1 VDALEEHSA
10 EAVAPKET
18 VRFAAERPKRQLHR
32 LGTGLVNLHSRVI
45 LTILAYSRGS
55 LIYVAP
61 QDNLVKIVLALRP
74 DGFVLPDNLGQP
86 RGRIAIIATMTKF
99 SATNKTLGASSPSR
113 RDGARCARAFTLI
126 ELLVV
131 IAIIAILAAMLL
143 PVLSKAKEK
152 GKRVACLSNLK
163 QIGIAF
169 TLYTDSQEN
178 KMPSA
183 ITYGSTP
190 GDPGTAPNTVQFTDI
205 YGGVAKD
212 LNLPN
217 SRVFWCP
224 SDQVNYPA
232 NGRIVSSTFCS
243 YRYRFVIWD
252 NTARFPGL
260 KASDLFRPTSQI
272 IYHEEQDWHYKRLS
286 SSYTSAQPILNAI
299 YADFHAAS
307 WKVLFRQNK
316 PGNYYDPNWFTYGPP
331 GVFNTDNPNIGY
343 DCHTGWDLK

>member
-1 VDALEEHSA
+1 MSSLAAKKVAREAASFGRSA
-10 EAVAPKET
+10 IGRP
-18 VRFAAERPKRQLHR
+18 AA
-32 LGTGLVNLHSRVI
+32 
-45 LTILAYSRGS
+45 
-55 LIYVAP
+55 
-61 QDNLVKIVLALRP
+61 
-74 DGFVLPDNLGQP
+74 
-86 RGRIAIIATMTKF
+86 
-99 SATNKTLGASSPSR
+99 
-113 RDGARCARAFTLI
+113 AFTLI

-131 IAIIAILAAMLL
+131 IAIIAILASMLL

-152 GKRVACLSNLK
+152 GKRVACISNLK

-212 LNLPN
+212 LNLPI
-217 SRVFWCP
+217 SHVFWCP
-224 SDQVNYPA
+224 SDRVNYPA
-232 NGRIVSSTFCS
+232 NGRVVSSTFCS
-243 YRYRFVIWD
+243 YRYRFVMWD

-260 KASDLFRPTSQI
+260 KASDLFRPASQI
-272 IYHEEQDWHYKRLS
+272 IYHEEQDWHYKRLPS
-286 SSYTSAQPILNAI
+286 AYTSDQPVLNAI
-299 YADFHAAS
+299 YGDFHAAS

-331 GVFNTDNPNIGY
+331 GLFNTDNPNIGY